1 MRAMETL
8 PNFLAALGKT
18 ELKPG
23 GSYGTKALI
32 RLMDLKGGKH
42 CLVIGPASAPTALFV
57 SMTTQATTEALV
69 RDESER
75 VTEDDPGLRRRST
88 ARVGRAEAL
97 PFPDGHFHA
106 AMIEATL
113 ATLHPLGQAAVL
125 KEVHRVLKP
134 GGRAGLHELCW
145 RQPPTPE
152 REQAL
157 RQVWG
162 GDVYPHVVRGWWD
175 ALETAGFGSIENE
188 VAVVTWFTR
197 NGVEHDE
204 GDKAAGIFHSAFED
218 PAKLARFTAA
228 YREFCDFKRY
238 YGVVLA
244 AAVKA

>member
-1 MRAMETL
+1 METL
-8 PNFLAALGKT
+8 PDFLAALGKT

-23 GSYGTKALI
+23 GSYGTKAVI
-32 RLMDLKGGKH
+32 RLLDLRGGKH

-69 RDESER
+69 RHDSER
-75 VTEDDPGLRRRST
+75 VTEDDPSLKRRST
-88 ARVGRAEAL
+88 ARVGKAEEL

-113 ATLHPLGQAAVL
+113 AEMHPLGQFAVL

-134 GGRAGLHELCW
+134 GGRVGLHELCW

-157 RQVWG
+157 RAAWG
-162 GDVYPHVVRGWWD
+162 GDVYPHVARGWWD
-175 ALETAGFGSIENE
+175 ALEGAGFNGIQNE

-197 NGVEHDE
+197 SGMEHDE
-204 GDKAAGIFHSAFED
+204 GEKAADIFHSAFED
-218 PAKLARFTAA
+218 PSKLERFTQA
-228 YREFCDFKRY
+228 YREFHDFKRY

-244 AAVKA
+244 MGVKA